1 MYILLSFIRNAI
13 SYPMKIYN
21 LISSVID
28 FFNRTIQII
37 IRFRKISIIIFTLM
51 YKMYKLLINNSFKRN
66 IKLIRN
72 KISEKFHTLFTK
84 ILVKIGLFKKVT
96 EEENDK
102 HLKELIKNIIFEEK
116 INIKFDDIIELD
128 EAKDIIMES
137 IIFPKYLPN
146 FYKGLREPFKGI
158 LLFGPPG
165 AGKTLLAK
173 SIASEIAG
181 GFFNVK
187 ASFFTSKWV
196 EEKEKLVKILFEMAK
211 EISPSIIFID
221 EIDSI
226 VRIKE
231 KNTHSYDIRILN
243 EFLIQIDR
251 LNLNDNVLVV
261 ATTNKP
267 FDLDEVILRRFQ
279 KAIYIPLPSKEG
291 RKKMFKLF
299 MKNNE
304 YESCINFDKL
314 AEITE
319 GYNGT
324 DIYNLCKEST
334 YVTLRKIVHDYKKNN
349 SKIDREIFKQ
359 EKIQNKLISPI
370 SYNDI
375 LYAFKNSKKSVSKES
390 IEQYEK
396 FLRKIS

>member
-1 MYILLSFIRNAI
+1 MYILLSFIRSTI
-13 SYPMKIYN
+13 YYPMKFYH
-21 LISSVID
+21 LISSIID
-28 FFNRTIQII
+28 FINRAVQII

-51 YKMYKLLINNSFKRN
+51 YKVYKLFINNTFKRS
-66 IKLIRN
+66 IKLLQN
-72 KISEKFHTLFTK
+72 KISEKFHTLFTR
-84 ILVKIGLFKKVT
+84 ILIKIGLIKKIT
-96 EEENDK
+96 EEQNDK

-116 INIKFDDIIELD
+116 TNVKFDDIIELG

-137 IIFPKYLPN
+137 IIFPKYFPS
-146 FYKGLREPFKGI
+146 FFIGLREPSKGI
-158 LLFGPPG
+158 LLYGPPG
-165 AGKTLLAK
+165 TGKTLLAK

-196 EEKEKLVKILFEMAK
+196 EESEKLVKILFEMAR
-211 EISPSIIFID
+211 EFSPSIIFID

-226 VRIKE
+226 VNKIE
-231 KNTHSYDIRILN
+231 ENTLSYDIKTLN
-243 EFLIQIDR
+243 EFLIQMDK

-261 ATTNKP
+261 AATNKP

-279 KAIYIPLPSKEG
+279 KTIYIPLPSKEG

-299 MKNNE
+299 LKNNE
-304 YESCINFDKL
+304 YESSINFDKL

-319 GYNGT
+319 GYNSR

-334 YVTLRKIVHDYKKNN
+334 YVKLRKIVQDFKKNN
-349 SKIDREIFKQ
+349 SKIDKEMFKQ
-359 EKIQNKLISPI
+359 EEIKEKLTSPI
-370 SYNDI
+370 NYDDI
-375 LYAFKNSKKSVSKES
+375 LCAFENSKKSVSKES
-390 IEQYEK
+390 VEQYEK